1 MRSGWLLRSS
11 ELIEAQ
17 AERGM
22 LYAKAGLVEQG
33 TIARF
38 KYEKE
43 KLS

>member
-1 MRSGWLLRSS
+1 MRSGWLPRRG

-22 LYAKAGLVEQG
+22 LYAKAGLAEQG

-43 KLS
+43 KLN

>member
-22 LYAKAGLVEQG
+22 LYAKAGLAGRDMV
-33 TIARF
+33 IRF
-38 KYEKE
+38 RYGKG
-43 KLS
+43 